1 MAFKKKK
8 KAHRYRYRE
17 KIEDSQGTGGEDM
30 SKWYQ
35 KVLKKIENQFHP
47 SLNLGVFDLLYPTE
61 YRKVNA
67 SAFVPLEHSPETKA

>member
-1 MAFKKKK
+1 
-8 KAHRYRYRE
+8 
-17 KIEDSQGTGGEDM
+17 M

-35 KVLKKIENQFHP
+35 KVLKKKKKIENQFHP

-67 SAFVPLEHSPETKA
+67 SAFVPLEHSPETEA